1 GPPLPTNTIMVAG
14 GRPTPPPAPLT
25 LESLMAPSP
34 RSRSAERLVDIII
47 ALHRNGSV
55 NRRDLMQ
62 KFGITERTVY
72 RDLQAL
78 SPIIEHDGKGRY
90 QLLPAYQPCRCTQCP
105 DANDETP
112 QG

>member
-1 GPPLPTNTIMVAG
+1 
-14 GRPTPPPAPLT
+14 
-25 LESLMAPSP
+25 MAPSP
-34 RSRSAERLVDIII
+34 RSRSAERLVEIII

-62 KFGITERTVY
+62 KIGITERTVY

-90 QLLPAYQPCRCTQCP
+90 QLLPAYQPCRCVHCP
-105 DANDETP
+105 EANDKSP

>member
-1 GPPLPTNTIMVAG
+1 
-14 GRPTPPPAPLT
+14 
-25 LESLMAPSP
+25 MASSP

-78 SPIIEHDGKGRY
+78 NHIFSPAGGE
-90 QLLPAYQPCRCTQCP
+90 P
-105 DANDETP
+105 
-112 QG
+112 

>member
-1 GPPLPTNTIMVAG
+1 M
-14 GRPTPPPAPLT
+14 
-25 LESLMAPSP
+25 
-34 RSRSAERLVDIII
+34 
-47 ALHRNGSV
+47 H
-55 NRRDLMQ
+55 

-90 QLLPAYQPCRCTQCP
+90 QLLPAYQPCRCVHCP
-105 DANDETP
+105 EANDETP

>member
-1 GPPLPTNTIMVAG
+1 M
-14 GRPTPPPAPLT
+14 
-25 LESLMAPSP
+25 
-34 RSRSAERLVDIII
+34 
-47 ALHRNGSV
+47 H
-55 NRRDLMQ
+55 

-90 QLLPAYQPCRCTQCP
+90 QLLPAYQPCRRAHCP
-105 DANDETP
+105 EANDETP

>member
-1 GPPLPTNTIMVAG
+1 
-14 GRPTPPPAPLT
+14 
-25 LESLMAPSP
+25 MAKTT
-34 RSRSAERLVDIII
+34 RSRSAERLVEIII

-90 QLLPAYQPCRCTQCP
+90 QLLPAYQPCRCVHYP
-105 DANDETP
+105 EANDKSP

>member
-1 GPPLPTNTIMVAG
+1 
-14 GRPTPPPAPLT
+14 
-25 LESLMAPSP
+25 MAPSP
-34 RSRSAERLVDIII
+34 RSRSAERLVEIII

-90 QLLPAYQPCRCTQCP
+90 RCCPRISPAAAYTTLKRTTKVHRARLFSVISITYFLHRGEP
-105 DANDETP
+105 
-112 QG
+112 

>member
-1 GPPLPTNTIMVAG
+1 
-14 GRPTPPPAPLT
+14 
-25 LESLMAPSP
+25 MAPSP
-34 RSRSAERLVDIII
+34 RSRSAERLVEIII

-90 QLLPAYQPCRCTQCP
+90 QLLPAYQPCRCVHCP
-105 DANDETP
+105 EANDKSP
-112 QG
+112 QGYIILSDLNHIFSPTGGEP

>member
-1 GPPLPTNTIMVAG
+1 
-14 GRPTPPPAPLT
+14 
-25 LESLMAPSP
+25 MASSP

-78 SPIIEHDGKGRY
+78 SPIIDFPDYRTRR
-90 QLLPAYQPCRCTQCP
+90 QRTLSAAARISALPLHAMP
-105 DANDETP
+105 
-112 QG
+112 

>member
-1 GPPLPTNTIMVAG
+1 MVY
-14 GRPTPPPAPLT
+14 
-25 LESLMAPSP
+25 SS

-55 NRRDLMQ
+55 NRNDLMQ

-78 SPIIEHDGKGRY
+78 SPIIEHDGKGQYR
-90 QLLPAYQPCRCTQCP
+90 LLAAYQPSRCP
-105 DANDETP
+105 DCAEMSDETSP
-112 QG
+112 D

>member
-1 GPPLPTNTIMVAG
+1 
-14 GRPTPPPAPLT
+14 
-25 LESLMAPSP
+25 MAPSP
-34 RSRSAERLVDIII
+34 RSRSAERLVEIII
-47 ALHRNGSV
+47 SLHRNGSV
-55 NRRDLMQ
+55 NRRDLMH

-90 QLLPAYQPCRCTQCP
+90 QLLPAYQPCRCVHCP
-105 DANDETP
+105 EANDKSP

>member
-1 GPPLPTNTIMVAG
+1 
-14 GRPTPPPAPLT
+14 
-25 LESLMAPSP
+25 
-34 RSRSAERLVDIII
+34 
-47 ALHRNGSV
+47 
-55 NRRDLMQ
+55 MQ

-90 QLLPAYQPCRCTQCP
+90 QLLPTYQPCRCVHCP
-105 DANDETP
+105 EANDKSS

>member
-1 GPPLPTNTIMVAG
+1 
-14 GRPTPPPAPLT
+14 
-25 LESLMAPSP
+25 MASSP

-72 RDLQAL
+72 RDLQA
-78 SPIIEHDGKGRY
+78 
-90 QLLPAYQPCRCTQCP
+90 
-105 DANDETP
+105 
-112 QG
+112 